1 MPAPA
6 PTPPATAS
14 ALARLLWGTWPRR
27 LGTLAVAAL
36 ALLVAVR
43 MARGREVAAWLVES
57 RPIVQRVV
65 ATGRV
70 RPPARAALASLV
82 LGRVRAVLVREGDR
96 VAAGQRL
103 VLLDDA
109 EAAAALRQAEGRVA
123 EAAARLEQ
131 VRGVA
136 GRQAAEALR
145 QAEVK
150 VAQAEQDAARAR
162 MLGEAGST
170 SRQAADDA
178 ERTLQIARSQRDA
191 AAAQAASATGGPD
204 ERLAAAALAQASAAR
219 AAAAQRLAETAILA
233 PAAGLVV
240 ARDVEPG
247 DVVAAGKPVLAVTLD
262 GATQLTAQV
271 DEKNLALLAPGQP
284 ARASA
289 DAFPERPFDAAVAT
303 IAPAVD
309 PSRGTVEVRLDVPAP
324 PPFLRADMTVSVNVD
339 VGRKASAL
347 VLPAE
352 VVRDPTGAPWVLAIL
367 GGAAERRAVKLG
379 LRGDG
384 LVEILEGLSAGDAV
398 VAPGGPFVAPGDR
411 VRARPVPSPAAAGG
425 PARAL

>member
-6 PTPPATAS
+6 LLSAAGPFLWAS
-14 ALARLLWGTWPRR
+14 WPRR
-27 LGTLAVAAL
+27 VATLAAAAL
-36 ALLVAVR
+36 VLVVGAR
-43 MARGREVAAWLVES
+43 LGRGREVAAYLVES
-57 RPIVQRVV
+57 RPIVQKVV

-70 RPPARAALASLV
+70 RPPARVALASLV
-82 LGRVRAVLVREGDR
+82 LGRVRAVLVREGDA

-103 VLLDDA
+103 VQLEDV
-109 EAAAALRQAEGRVA
+109 EASAALRQAIGRVA

-131 VRGVA
+131 VRGVG

-145 QAEVK
+145 QAELR

-162 MLGEAGST
+162 TLGEAGSA

-178 ERTLQIARSQRDA
+178 ERALQVARSQRDA

-204 ERLAAAALAQASAAR
+204 ERLAAAALVQAEAAR
-219 AAAAQRLAETAILA
+219 AVAAQRLAETVLVA
-233 PAAGLVV
+233 PGAGLVV

-271 DEKNLALLAPGQP
+271 DEKNLALLQPGQP

-289 DAFPERPFDAAVAT
+289 DAFPDAPFDARVAT
-303 IAPAVD
+303 ISPAVD
-309 PSRGTVEVRLDVPAP
+309 PARGTVEVRLDVRSPPA
-324 PPFLRADMTVSVNVD
+324 FLRADMTVSVNVE
-339 VGRKASAL
+339 VGHKAAAL
-347 VLPAE
+347 VAPAE
-352 VVRDPTGAPWVLAIL
+352 VVRDPTGTPWVLAIA
-367 GGAAERRAVKLG
+367 GGVAERRAVRLG

-384 LVEILEGLSAGDAV
+384 LVEITDGLKAGDAV

-411 VRARPVPSPAAAGG
+411 VRARAVPAPGA
-425 PARAL
+425 PRAL